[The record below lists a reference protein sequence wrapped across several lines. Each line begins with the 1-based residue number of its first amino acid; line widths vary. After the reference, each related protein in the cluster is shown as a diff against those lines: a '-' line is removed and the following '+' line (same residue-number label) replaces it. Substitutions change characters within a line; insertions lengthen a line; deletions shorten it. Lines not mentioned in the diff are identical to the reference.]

1 MSTTP
6 GQMTHHQSLRGNF
19 HLPES
24 KSASV
29 SQVIAL
35 AIEAGGIYFIGM
47 TQELLTGRTRL
58 I

>member
-1 MSTTP
+1 MSTTAE
-6 GQMTHHQSLRGNF
+6 QMTNQSLRERF

-24 KSASV
+24 KIASI
-29 SQVIAL
+29 SQVIAM
-35 AIEAGGIYFIGM
+35 AIEDGGIYFIGM